1 MKSEFSSKV
10 KIIIDCK
17 NGDLSN
23 YPYTNTYTFEFDATD
38 LTIVGYIEQFRAVL
52 RAAGFSEKSI
62 NEHMGEF

>member
-10 KIIIDCK
+10 KIILDCK
-17 NGDLSN
+17 NGDLDN

-38 LTIVGYIEQFRAVL
+38 LTIVGYIEQFRTVL

-62 NEHMGEF
+62 KDHMGEF

>member
-1 MKSEFSSKV
+1 MKSEFSTKV

-23 YPYTNTYTFEFDATD
+23 YPYSNTYTFEFDSTD
-38 LTIVGYIEQFRAVL
+38 LTIVGYIEQFRTVL

-62 NEHMGEF
+62 KEHMGEY